1 MCPMDNGSA
10 VVLYF
15 GSGEGH
21 PLEVVTVALSG
32 CLFIS
37 DPGRESRWWLK
48 PGMRSNLGEVLVSLA
63 PSPWRSSI
71 LASLRAS

>member
-1 MCPMDNGSA
+1 MPNGQS

-15 GSGEGH
+15 GYSGAH
-21 PLEVVTVALSG
+21 PFEVVTVALSG

-48 PGMRSNLGEVLVSLA
+48 PGMRSNFGQILARLA
-63 PSPWRSSI
+63 PSPWRSNI
-71 LASLRAS
+71 LTSLQQAS